1 MQLKADLCG
10 VPVEVVADAEAGA
23 LGAAL
28 LAGLGAGA
36 FASMREAS
44 LARLRTVRRHEPDP
58 ARGARYAERLG
69 AQRRLVPAL
78 LDADGRGGE
87 LRRVARRRRRR

>member
-10 VPVEVVADAEAGA
+10 VPMEVVADAEAGA

-28 LAGLGAGA
+28 LAGLGTGA
-36 FASMREAS
+36 FSSMEEAAR
-44 LARLRTVRRHEPDP
+44 ARLRTVRRHEPDA
-58 ARGARYAERLG
+58 ARGERYAERLD

-78 LDADGRGGE
+78 LGANGQ
-87 LRRVARRRRRR
+87 RRPAVTTASRPRR